1 MGAIKTVIYL
11 DVLLLVNF
19 LTAYFLLLAAGALSG
34 QRAGFGRMLAGS
46 GLSALSALILFC
58 PELPYP
64 LQVAYKVATAALI
77 VAAAF
82 GWHGA
87 RRFAAAVCWFA
98 ALNIGLA
105 GLALL
110 AILQTGTP
118 LVHTG
123 NLAVYL
129 RVPPL
134 LLLGLAGGCCLAVE
148 LVLRL
153 TGAPAKT
160 KTAGLEIT
168 LCDCPVRLRASL
180 DTGCHLKDP
189 MTCLPVLLISYKD
202 ARARLPEEI
211 RDFLDDWFA
220 GARQVQPPGD
230 ARLRLIPCYTAS
242 DQTLLPGFAVQD
254 IGLITENGVL
264 GLGRTAVAFA
274 PRSFGSEEYEALYGS
289 DFL

>member
-1 MGAIKTVIYL
+1 MKTVIYL

-19 LTAYFLLLAAGALSG
+19 LVAYFLLLAAGALSG
-34 QRAGFGRMLAGS
+34 QRAAFGRMLAGS
-46 GLSALSALILFC
+46 ALAALSALILFW

-64 LQVAYKVATAALI
+64 MQVAYKLATAAVI

-82 GWHGA
+82 GWHGW
-87 RRFAAAVCWFA
+87 RRFVTAVCWYA

-110 AILQTGTP
+110 AILRTGTA

-123 NLAVYL
+123 NLVVYL

-134 LLLGLAGGCCLAVE
+134 LLLGLSGLCCFGVE
-148 LVLRL
+148 AALRL
-153 TGAPAKT
+153 TAAPART
-160 KTAGLEIT
+160 KTAGLELT
-168 LCDCPVRLRASL
+168 LCGAAVRLRAAL

-189 MTCLPVLLISYKD
+189 ITCLPVLLISYKD
-202 ARARLPEEI
+202 ARGRLPEEVCL
-211 RDFLDDWFA
+211 FLDGWFA
-220 GARQVQPPGD
+220 GERRAQPPPGT
-230 ARLRLIPCYTAS
+230 RLRLIPCSTAS
-242 DQTLLPGFAVQD
+242 DQTLLPGFAVED

-274 PRSFGSEEYEALYGS
+274 PRSFCSEDYEALYGS
-289 DFL
+289 DFM